1 MDSELASLEE
11 KIGHTVALCQRLR
24 TENNALRQQ
33 LAIAQSDNKK
43 LADKVEGARVRLETI
58 LQQIPE

>member
-1 MDSELASLEE
+1 MDSELTSLEE

-24 TENNALRQQ
+24 TENHDLRQQ
-33 LAIAQSDNKK
+33 LVNAQSDNKN
-43 LADKVEGARVRLETI
+43 LAEKVEAARVRLETI

>member
-24 TENNALRQQ
+24 GENVDLRQQ
-33 LAIAQSDNKK
+33 LAIAQSDSKK
-43 LADKVEGARVRLETI
+43 LADKVDSARIRLETI